1 MVVEKNANTNIMSN
15 WRYFY
20 WNLERYIN
28 EMGGEST
35 IKYLSRKRTITKY
48 LEIRP
53 NELEST
59 YAKTTGIIASDKE
72 VFSDGWPTN

>member
-53 NELEST
+53 NE
-59 YAKTTGIIASDKE
+59 
-72 VFSDGWPTN
+72 

>member
-28 EMGGEST
+28 EMGDVYKRQGIFHKQKES
-35 IKYLSRKRTITKY
+35 
-48 LEIRP
+48 
-53 NELEST
+53 ST
-59 YAKTTGIIASDKE
+59 HCSKAWIAGNVLHS
-72 VFSDGWPTN
+72 

>member
-20 WNLERYIN
+20 WNLARYIN
-28 EMGGEST
+28 EMPKDYME
-35 IKYLSRKRTITKY
+35 YLSRSRTITKY

-53 NELEST
+53 DELEST

-72 VFSDGWPTN
+72 VFSDGWSTN

>member
-48 LEIRP
+48 LEI
-53 NELEST
+53 
-59 YAKTTGIIASDKE
+59 KTTGIIASDKE
-72 VFSDGWPTN
+72 VFSDGWSTN